1 MRTKCFFRQLE
12 ANVTTRRF
20 ELDEQNNFRS
30 EALFLLFR
38 SSIFYSLSLSLSL
51 ARSKPRNC
59 SRSNDI
65 KPARNYFC
73 PDPLKRFVS
82 PREWRPE
89 WCFQFVYL
97 ITHNCFTYTAS
108 RADASSRSRNLFSF
122 FRLIFSPF
130 FRHLLRSSLRFRF
143 AFSLCSLS

>member
-51 ARSKPRNC
+51 ARSLAPNLVIVPAVMISSQREIIFAPIHWNGSCPRGNGGQ
-59 SRSNDI
+59 NG
-65 KPARNYFC
+65 AFN
-73 PDPLKRFVS
+73 
-82 PREWRPE
+82 
-89 WCFQFVYL
+89 
-97 ITHNCFTYTAS
+97 
-108 RADASSRSRNLFSF
+108 SF
-122 FRLIFSPF
+122 I
-130 FRHLLRSSLRFRF
+130 
-143 AFSLCSLS
+143 